1 MGATTNI
8 TGATAL
14 ANTRTWNNGGSV
26 SMVMG
31 GHNSYL
37 DIATGALLNNLS
49 SGVIDLRSATI
60 NTGFSGAGTIN
71 NAGELKK
78 TLNTSVQEVF
88 IDPVFNNQATGTV
101 NHNSGLLRFDR
112 GGTDAGNY
120 TVASGAT
127 LQFNGGT
134 RSISGNVIGAGNV
147 SFTGS
152 TVNYDLTG
160 AYSIGG
166 ITTASF
172 AHNVVSTLDFTGTTS
187 LGTSYVQ
194 EGNGT
199 TVTFQASADT
209 NEPDRDQQQLR
220 QYQLRA
226 GTTFPAVTT
235 LSKTQAGTL
244 DFANSNLNLTSYTQ
258 TAGVVTGSGTITIP
272 SGGTFNWGGGT
283 LGGTGTLSTPV
294 GATTNITGATALANT
309 RTWNNGG
316 SVSMVMGGH
325 NSYLDILGALLNNL
339 SSGVID
345 LRSATINTGF
355 KRCRHDQQCRGVE
368 EDAEHLGRRYSS
380 IRLQQPGDGYGQ
392 SQQRPAAV

>member
-1 MGATTNI
+1 M
-8 TGATAL
+8 
-14 ANTRTWNNGGSV
+14 

-37 DIATGALLNNLS
+37 DIATGALLNNPS

-166 ITTASF
+166 ITTAQLCPQRC
-172 AHNVVSTLDFTGTTS
+172 LDAGFHWHDKSGHK
-187 LGTSYVQ
+187 LCPGRQRHHGDVP
-194 EGNGT
+194 GG
-199 TVTFQASADT
+199 ADT

-220 QYQLRA
+220 QYQLP
-226 GTTFPAVTT
+226 G
-235 LSKTQAGTL
+235 
-244 DFANSNLNLTSYTQ
+244 
-258 TAGVVTGSGTITIP
+258 
-272 SGGTFNWGGGT
+272 
-283 LGGTGTLSTPV
+283 
-294 GATTNITGATALANT
+294 
-309 RTWNNGG
+309 
-316 SVSMVMGGH
+316 
-325 NSYLDILGALLNNL
+325 
-339 SSGVID
+339 
-345 LRSATINTGF
+345 
-355 KRCRHDQQCRGVE
+355 RHDLPGADDAVE
-368 EDAEHLGRRYSS
+368 DTGGNPRFRQ
-380 IRLQQPGDGYGQ
+380 QQPEPDELYAN
-392 SQQRPAAV
+392 PLAL

>member
-1 MGATTNI
+1 M
-8 TGATAL
+8 
-14 ANTRTWNNGGSV
+14 
-26 SMVMG
+26 
-31 GHNSYL
+31 
-37 DIATGALLNNLS
+37 
-49 SGVIDLRSATI
+49 
-60 NTGFSGAGTIN
+60 
-71 NAGELKK
+71 KK

-160 AYSIGG
+160 AYRIGG

-199 TVTFQASADT
+199 T
-209 NEPDRDQQQLR
+209 
-220 QYQLRA
+220 
-226 GTTFPAVTT
+226 G
-235 LSKTQAGTL
+235 
-244 DFANSNLNLTSYTQ
+244 
-258 TAGVVTGSGTITIP
+258 
-272 SGGTFNWGGGT
+272 
-283 LGGTGTLSTPV
+283 
-294 GATTNITGATALANT
+294 
-309 RTWNNGG
+309 
-316 SVSMVMGGH
+316 
-325 NSYLDILGALLNNL
+325 
-339 SSGVID
+339 
-345 LRSATINTGF
+345 
-355 KRCRHDQQCRGVE
+355 
-368 EDAEHLGRRYSS
+368 
-380 IRLQQPGDGYGQ
+380 
-392 SQQRPAAV
+392 